1 MNPFKFL
8 QEVRTETSKVVWPS
22 RNETMITTVM
32 VLIMV
37 FFAAIFFLLIDQI
50 LGWGIG
56 HLLSIGR

>member
-37 FFAAIFFLLIDQI
+37 FFAALFFLLIDQI

>member
-37 FFAAIFFLLIDQI
+37 FFASLFFLLIDQI